1 KLDLSGAGANQT
13 IGALTGVAGS
23 TVALGGNDLTFGGT
37 ASQTFAGAI
46 TGTAGVTKQGA
57 GTETL
62 TGVNTYTGGTTI
74 AGGTLAIGA
83 GGSLAAGGALN
94 LTGANAT
101 FDVSASGA
109 NQVIGTLSGV
119 RGSTVALGAN
129 GLTLGSGGGSATFGG
144 TVAGTGSLTKVGA
157 GTETLTGANT
167 YTGGTTID
175 AGTLALGAGGSLAA
189 TGAVNLNGIGA
200 SLDLSAAGANQTIGA
215 LSGLSGSTVALGGNT
230 LTFGDGT
237 TQTFGGAITGTGG
250 IVKQGGGT
258 TTLTGANTYGGA
270 TTIGAGNLVIGAGG
284 SLAGSTTVNLTTA
297 GAGFTLGTGAGT
309 QTVAGLAGVTGT
321 TVALGGNTLTLGGAA
336 NTSFGGTIGGTGA
349 IVKNGTGTQTLSGN
363 NTYSGGTT
371 VAGGTLVL
379 GGNGALGTGAVTV
392 GAASTIDTT
401 SAVNLANAVT
411 LNANATIGGT
421 QDLTLSGVVSGAGGL
436 VKDGQATLTLNN
448 SNTFQ
453 GGTVVNGGSLVLGNS
468 QALGTGGLTLN
479 GGSLALGST
488 NVALDGLNGGA
499 NGTLDTGTGTLTVAG
514 GGTFGGALTGAG
526 ALTKSGSATLVL
538 TGASN
543 YAGGTTIA
551 GGTLQI
557 GNGGTSGSIAGNV
570 ADSGALVFN
579 RSDNLS
585 FGGAISGTG
594 SLTQAGSGQLTLT
607 GTSTLSG
614 PTTVSAGTLAVNGS
628 LGPSTVTVQNGA
640 TLTGT
645 GTIGGLVVQSGA
657 TAAASQPGAALNVA
671 GNVTFQPG
679 STFQVAATP
688 QQSGSLAAGGAAT
701 LNGGT
706 VQVLANQSGYQP
718 STTYTILSAASGVQG
733 AFSQVNANYAF
744 LMPKL
749 SYDPNHVYLQ
759 LVANGTALPDVAT
772 TPNQRSVATA
782 IGGLGAGNA
791 VYDTVLTTDAS
802 TARRAYGLLDGE
814 LQASMKSMLL
824 LDSRYVRDA
833 VTDRVRQGLA
843 PGSGPLAA
851 LSSGGAAL
859 CGDNTAG
866 AVDPTLPPERR
877 IGSREGCYGGTPYQP
892 VVWGQ
897 AFGGRSRLAGDGNAS
912 SINRS
917 MTGFIAGADMALNDK
932 WRAGLAAGVTH
943 SSLDNDQSSSASVN
957 SYYLSL
963 YGGAQYGALGVR
975 GGASYTWYRINSDRY
990 PGFAGFSDHDS
1001 AGYDANSAQVFGEV
1015 GYALPVGP
1023 VAIEPFAGLAYVN
1036 LHTDGY
1042 TETGG
1047 AAALRAGGET
1057 THVGFSTLGLR
1068 AASQLGSIASGT
1080 LTARGTVGWRHAF
1093 GNVRPSSAFTFANGG
1108 TSFQVSGVPIARD
1121 SAVLEAGI
1129 DANITKRLTL
1139 GLTYSGQFGSGV
1151 RDNAVLGN
1159 ILWKF

>member
-1 KLDLSGAGANQT
+1 
-13 IGALTGVAGS
+13 I
-23 TVALGGNDLTFGGT
+23 GGT
-37 ASQTFAGAI
+37 GSVTFAGA
-46 TGTAGVTKQGA
+46 GTQ
-57 GTETL
+57 
-62 TGVNTYTGGTTI
+62 
-74 AGGTLAIGA
+74 
-83 GGSLAAGGALN
+83 
-94 LTGANAT
+94 
-101 FDVSASGA
+101 
-109 NQVIGTLSGV
+109 
-119 RGSTVALGAN
+119 
-129 GLTLGSGGGSATFGG
+129 
-144 TVAGTGSLTKVGA
+144 
-157 GTETLTGANT
+157 TLTGANT
-167 YTGGTTID
+167 YTGGTTIN
-175 AGTLALGAGGSLAA
+175 GGSTLALGAGGSLAS
-189 TGAVNLNGIGA
+189 GSAVNLAGTGATFDVSGA
-200 SLDLSAAGANQTIGA
+200 SGAQTFGA
-215 LSGLSGSTVALGGNT
+215 LSGAVGTNVNLGGNALT
-230 LTFGDGT
+230 LNGS
-237 TQTFGGAITGTGG
+237 
-250 IVKQGGGT
+250 GGT
-258 TTLTGANTYGGA
+258 
-270 TTIGAGNLVIGAGG
+270 
-284 SLAGSTTVNLTTA
+284 
-297 GAGFTLGTGAGT
+297 
-309 QTVAGLAGVTGT
+309 
-321 TVALGGNTLTLGGAA
+321 
-336 NTSFGGTIGGTGA
+336 FGGTIGGTGSVTFA
-349 IVKNGTGTQTLSGN
+349 GAGTQTLTGA
-363 NTYSGGTT
+363 NTYTGGTT
-371 VAGGTLVL
+371 INGGSTLALGAGGSL
-379 GGNGALGTGAVTV
+379 
-392 GAASTIDTT
+392 ASG
-401 SAVNLANAVT
+401 SAVNLAGTGAT
-411 LNANATIGGT
+411 LNLGGATGAQTLGVLTGGT
-421 QDLTLSGVVSGAGGL
+421 GTNVNLGA
-436 VKDGQATLTLNN
+436 N
-448 SNTFQ
+448 
-453 GGTVVNGGSLVLGNS
+453 
-468 QALGTGGLTLN
+468 GLTLN
-479 GGSLALGST
+479 GSGNNTFGGAIGGTGNVTFAGAGTQTLTGANTYTGGTTVNGGSTLALGAGGSLASAGAVNLAGTGATFDVSAAT
-488 NVALDGLNGGA
+488 GAQTIGAL
-499 NGTLDTGTGTLTVAG
+499 TGTGGTNVNLGANALTLNGSGNNTFGGTIGGTGGVTVAG
-514 GGTFGGALTGAG
+514 SGTQTLTGANTYTGGTTINGGSTLALGAGGSLASAGAVNLAGTGATLDVSAATGAQTIGTLNGATGATINLGANALTLNGSGNGTFGGTIGGAGGVTIAGTGVQTLTGAN
-526 ALTKSGSATLVL
+526 TYT
-538 TGASN
+538 
-543 YAGGTTIA
+543 GGTTIA
-551 GGTLQI
+551 AGGALQL

-570 ADSGALVFN
+570 VDNGALIVNQSGNVTIASVLSGA
-579 RSDNLS
+579 
-585 FGGAISGTG
+585 G

-628 LGPSTVTVQNGA
+628 LGQSTVTVQNGA
-640 TLTGT
+640 TVTGT
-645 GTIGGLVVQSGA
+645 GTIGGLVVQGGA
-657 TAAASQPGAALNVA
+657 TAAASQPGAALNVG

-679 STFQVAATP
+679 STFQVAASP
-688 QQSGSLAAGGAAT
+688 QQSGSLAAGGTAT

-718 STTYTILSAASGVQG
+718 STTYTIVTAASGVQG

-744 LMPKL
+744 LMPTL
-749 SYDPNHVYLQ
+749 SYDPNHVYLR
-759 LVANGTALPDVAT
+759 LVQNGTSLPDVAT
-772 TPNQRSVATA
+772 TPNQRAVAA
-782 IGGLGAGNA
+782 ALGGLGAGNPL
-791 VYDTVLTTDAS
+791 YDAVLTTDVP

-814 LQASMKSMLL
+814 LQASLKSMLL

-897 AFGGRSRLAGDGNAS
+897 AFGGRSRLTGDGNAS
-912 SINRS
+912 TINRS

-943 SSLDNDQSSSASVN
+943 SSLDNAQSSSASVN

-975 GGASYTWYRINSDRY
+975 GGASYTWYRINSDRN

-1068 AASQLGSIASGT
+1068 AASQLGSIGSGT
-1080 LTARGTVGWRHAF
+1080 FTARGTVGWRHAF

-1139 GLTYSGQFGSGV
+1139 GLTYSGQYGSGV
-1151 RDNAVLGN
+1151 RDNAILGN